1 MAFRPMDEGVYLK
14 YLKMVGWNLT
24 KGSIDYKLHDEDG
37 EFLCAIKIAHGKHTK
52 KEVVAFSVQK
62 TEREF
67 KRRGLQWPPQKKLKN
82 T

>member
-1 MAFRPMDEGVYLK
+1 MAFKPMDEGVYLK
-14 YLKMVGWNLT
+14 YLKMVGWYLA
-24 KGSIDYKLHDEDG
+24 KGSIDWKLYNEVG

-67 KRRGLQWPPQKKLKN
+67 KKRGWQWPPQKKLKN

>member
-1 MAFRPMDEGVYLK
+1 MAFKPMDEGVYLK
-14 YLKMVGWNLT
+14 YLKMVGWRLE
-24 KGSIDYKLHDEDG
+24 KGSIDYKLYNEKD
-37 EFLCAIKIAHGKHTK
+37 EFLCAIKIAHGKKTK

-67 KRRGLQWPPQKKLKN
+67 KLRKWQWPPQKKLKN